1 MVKKLLITTAIEES
15 WGDKK
20 NVIFLG
26 EWCRLYA
33 RKNQWEKLGNDVC
46 TYHWDDR
53 KKVLNDYNYILEVYE
68 RLLPEL
74 ALKLNSIHQIDLS
87 VRAWRI
93 LVGPWLGYFL
103 QMLFDRWY
111 MIQSALESEK
121 QLKTIVLTGQE
132 LSIIPNNMDHF
143 VHLLVGDDWNHL
155 IYRYILERE
164 SSVERIELPYKGI
177 TEGAKI
183 SLDRTIKGILK
194 RRIKSIYNKLA
205 SFINGQNGAL
215 FINTYLSW
223 KDELMLS
230 WRYRQVPI
238 LQHTDQPPIVE
249 VNFEKRRW
257 TMSAESCTPFEVLA
271 KSLIP
276 RQIPITYL
284 EGFKSGLNYS
294 SKMGWPSKPTLIFT
308 SNSFSSDD
316 IFKIYAALKVDQG
329 AKLVIGQHGGHYGIG
344 KWFFNEKHEIAISD
358 KFLSWGWTD
367 SLQPKVRRVGQLKAK
382 SPLNIQHGEQPRLLL
397 VTSTLPRYS
406 YFLYSIVI
414 SSQWLHYFQDQC
426 KFVGKLDSSI
436 RDALTIRLY
445 KNDFGWNQLKRWK
458 DRFPALNYDEGNQD
472 INTHIRECRIFV
484 STYNATTYLE
494 SFSMDIPTV
503 IYWDPNFT
511 ELRESAIP
519 FFEELKRVGIFHETP
534 ESAADHINKI
544 WVDVGSWWYS
554 AEVSAV
560 VLNFKEAFCHLSE
573 QLVDDIDR
581 EFKTLLSEN

>member
-1 MVKKLLITTAIEES
+1 VVKKLLITTAIEQS

-26 EWCRLYA
+26 EWCRLDG
-33 RKNQWEKLGNDVC
+33 RKNVWEKLGNDVC

-53 KKVLNDYNYILEVYE
+53 KKVLNDYNYIQEVYE
-68 RLLPEL
+68 RLLAEL
-74 ALKLNSIHQIDLS
+74 ALKLNSIHEIDLS

-111 MIQSALESEK
+111 MIQSALESEN

-132 LSIIPNNMDHF
+132 LSMIPNDMDHF
-143 VHLLVGDDWNHL
+143 FNLFLADDWNHF
-155 IYRYILERE
+155 IYRCILERE
-164 SSVERIELPYKGI
+164 SSVERIELPYNRI
-177 TEGAKI
+177 IEGAQR
-183 SLDRTIKGILK
+183 SQDRSFKSILK

-223 KDELMLS
+223 KDDLILS
-230 WRYRQVPI
+230 SRYKQLPI
-238 LQHTDQPPIVE
+238 LQHTDQPPIAE

-257 TMSAESCTPFEVLA
+257 TMSVQGCTAFEVLA

-276 RQIPITYL
+276 QQIPIAYL
-284 EGFKSGLNYS
+284 EGFKSGLNKS
-294 SKMGWPSKPTLIFT
+294 STMGWPSKPSLMFT
-308 SNSFSSDD
+308 SNAFSSDD
-316 IFKIYAALKVDQG
+316 IFKIYAALKVGRG

-382 SPLNIQHGEQPRLLL
+382 SPLNIRHGEQPRLLL
-397 VTSTLPRYS
+397 VTATLPRYS

-426 KFVGKLDSSI
+426 EFVGKLDSSI

-534 ESAADHINKI
+534 DSAADHINKI

-560 VLNFKEAFCHLSE
+560 VLNFKDAFCHLSE
-573 QLVDDIDR
+573 QLVDDIER
-581 EFKTLLSEN
+581 EFKTLISEN